1 MQFLR
6 TLFWVVLAVVAVIF
20 GINNWSQVTVNLW
33 GGMQA
38 DAKLPVLLLAA
49 FLLGLVPTYLLH
61 RATRW
66 SLRRRL
72 DSAERALAELRT
84 TEAPAAVPVATGSLP
99 GDPIAPIAMP
109 AAYAPPVTPTS
120 PTVIG

>member
-20 GINNWSQVTVNLW
+20 AANNWTQVTINLW
-33 GGMQA
+33 GGLQA

-49 FLLGLVPTYLLH
+49 FLIGLVPMYLLH

-72 DSAERALAELRT
+72 DSAERSLAELRAID
-84 TEAPAAVPVATGSLP
+84 APPEMPSVTHGLP
-99 GDPIAPIAMP
+99 GDTIGSTAMP
-109 AAYAPPVTPTS
+109 TAYTPPPAT

>member
-20 GINNWSQVTVNLW
+20 AVNNWNQVTVNLW
-33 GGMQA
+33 GGLQA
-38 DAKLPVLLLAA
+38 DAKLPVLLFAA
-49 FLLGLVPTYLLH
+49 FLLGLVPMFILH

-72 DSAERALAELRT
+72 DSAERSLAELRT
-84 TEAPAAVPVATGSLP
+84 PEVTPA
-99 GDPIAPIAMP
+99 DPI
-109 AAYAPPVTPTS
+109 PPVIP
-120 PTVIG
+120 PMPLAGPPVP

>member
-20 GINNWSQVTVNLW
+20 ALNNWTQVTVNLW
-33 GGMQA
+33 AGLRA
-38 DAKLPVLLLAA
+38 DAKLPVLLFIA
-49 FLLGLVPTYLLH
+49 FLIGLVPMYVLH

-72 DSAERALAELRT
+72 DNAERALAELRELT
-84 TEAPAAVPVATGSLP
+84 AP
-99 GDPIAPIAMP
+99 
-109 AAYAPPVTPTS
+109 APPVAAPLPATALPR
-120 PTVIG
+120 

>member
-20 GINNWSQVTVNLW
+20 AFNNWTLVTVNLW
-33 GGMQA
+33 AGLRA
-38 DAKLPVLLLAA
+38 DAKLPVLLFIA
-49 FLLGLVPTYLLH
+49 FLIGLVPTYVLH

-72 DSAERALAELRT
+72 DTAERSLVELRAAA
-84 TEAPAAVPVATGSLP
+84 EPAPVADPAVPPVAAVTTPLGPTP
-99 GDPIAPIAMP
+99 APR
-109 AAYAPPVTPTS
+109 
-120 PTVIG
+120 

>member
-20 GINNWSQVTVNLW
+20 AFNNWTQVTIMLW
-33 GGMQA
+33 GGLRA
-38 DAKLPVLLLAA
+38 DAKLPVLLFVA
-49 FLLGLVPTYLLH
+49 FLIGLVPMFILY

-72 DSAERALAELRT
+72 DNAERSLAELRGLPPIAAADDLST
-84 TEAPAAVPVATGSLP
+84 PVLPAATR
-99 GDPIAPIAMP
+99 
-109 AAYAPPVTPTS
+109 
-120 PTVIG
+120 

>member
-20 GINNWSQVTVNLW
+20 AVNNWNQVTVNLW
-33 GGMQA
+33 GGLQA
-38 DAKLPVLLLAA
+38 DAKLPVLLFAA
-49 FLLGLVPTYLLH
+49 FLLGLVPMFILH

-72 DSAERALAELRT
+72 DSAERSLAELRT
-84 TEAPAAVPVATGSLP
+84 LDTAPAEP
-99 GDPIAPIAMP
+99 APLVMP
-109 AAYAPPVTPTS
+109 QPPLVGPPVP
-120 PTVIG
+120 